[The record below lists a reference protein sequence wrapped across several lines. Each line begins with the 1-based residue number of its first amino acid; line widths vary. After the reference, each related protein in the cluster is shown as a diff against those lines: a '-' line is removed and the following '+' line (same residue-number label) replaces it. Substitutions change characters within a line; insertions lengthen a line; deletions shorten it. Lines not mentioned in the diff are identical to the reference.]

1 MIIGI
6 GIDIVPLDRIRKA
19 IERYG
24 DRFKNRIFTENEQVY
39 CSGKNTSIESY
50 AARFAVKEAAFK
62 ALGKGWDQ
70 CGGFRSVEVVADEHS
85 KPHVLLYG
93 KAREFAL
100 NANMKNS
107 FVSMTHDADI
117 SAAIVVFEK

>member
-6 GIDIVPLDRIRKA
+6 GIDIVQLERIRKT

-24 DRFKNRIFTENEQVY
+24 NRFKNRIFTEKEQLY
-39 CSGKNTSIESY
+39 CSGKNSSIESY

-70 CGGFRSVEVVADEHS
+70 CGGFRSVEVVSDEHNQ
-85 KPHVLLYG
+85 PRILFYG
-93 KAREFAL
+93 KAREFAI
-100 NANMKNS
+100 NANVKKS

-117 SAAIVVFEK
+117 SAAIVVLEK